1 MPDPEKSNKKLDHH
15 RRIVFPLINISAAAS
30 SSLIKRKITLTTRG
44 YTDVIIINIIT
55 YYMASACSR

>member
-15 RRIVFPLINISAAAS
+15 RRIVFPLINISAAAA

-44 YTDVIIINIIT
+44 YTDVIIIT
-55 YYMASACSR
+55 YYMAGVCSR